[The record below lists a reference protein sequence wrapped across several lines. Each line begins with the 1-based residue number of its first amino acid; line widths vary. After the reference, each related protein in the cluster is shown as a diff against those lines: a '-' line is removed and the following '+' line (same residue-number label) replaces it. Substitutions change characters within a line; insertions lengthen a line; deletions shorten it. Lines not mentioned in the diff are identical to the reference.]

1 MKKHAATV
9 HEGKKA
15 FKCDICKTDFT
26 SKHDMKGHIK
36 TFHEENKPFKCEI
49 CNANFGEKSN
59 IWLYPLQHF
68 MKRTSNSNVM
78 FVM

>member
-1 MKKHAATV
+1 MKKHVATV

-36 TFHEENKPFKCEI
+36 TFHEENKPFKYVMLI
-49 CNANFGEKSN
+49 LEKKA
-59 IWLYPLQHF
+59 IWLYALQHF